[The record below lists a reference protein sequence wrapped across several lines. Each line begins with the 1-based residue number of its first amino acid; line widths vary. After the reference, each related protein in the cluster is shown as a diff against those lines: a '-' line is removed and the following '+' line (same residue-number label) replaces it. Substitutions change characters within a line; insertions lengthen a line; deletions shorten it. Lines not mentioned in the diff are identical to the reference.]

1 MATRH
6 RHKRYLRDPSHP
18 WIKIKNQDIRQKK
31 VMGIRVQGLTCVAG
45 APESLESTIARRN
58 TKRMLGW
65 VLAD

>member
-1 MATRH
+1 
-6 RHKRYLRDPSHP
+6 
-18 WIKIKNQDIRQKK
+18 
-31 VMGIRVQGLTCVAG
+31 MGIRVQGLTCVAG